1 MKPRIG
7 ITSGLTGPQWLPD
20 GDVWRAYAEAVEAVE
35 GEAVYLDPSTR
46 GRERAALAD
55 LDGILFSGGND
66 IDLALYPN
74 PPDLGGESAADVMTR
89 HRMKPEPER
98 DSYEIPL
105 ILAALERDLPLLGIC
120 RGVQLLNV
128 ALGGRLILD
137 IPLETQTRITHR
149 SEDAEAPV
157 HTIDIQEGTLLHDIL
172 PRHHYREVN
181 SRHHQAVRIDEAFT
195 ARVAAV
201 SPEDGLV
208 EAIEVPHRR
217 WAIGV
222 QWHPEHRTDAGI
234 RARYR
239 PLFQAFVH
247 VAAKGR

>member
-7 ITSGLTGPQWLPD
+7 ITSGLSGPQWHRD
-20 GDVWRAYAEAVEAVE
+20 GDVWRAYAEAVEHVD

-46 GRERAALAD
+46 GRESAILSD

-74 PPDLGGESAADVMTR
+74 PPKLNGRSAAEVMQR
-89 HRMKPEPER
+89 HNMRPEPDR

-105 ILAALERDLPLLGIC
+105 ILAALDRDMPLLGIC
-120 RGVQLLNV
+120 RGCQLLNV

-137 IPLETQTRITHR
+137 IPLETKTRVSHR

-157 HTIDIQEGTLLHDIL
+157 HSIDIQEGSLLHDIL

-181 SRHHQAVRIDEAFT
+181 SRHHQAVRIDEAFS
-195 ARVAAV
+195 ARLAAV

-222 QWHPEHRTDAGI
+222 QWHPEHRTDRGI
-234 RARYR
+234 RERYR
-239 PLFQAFVH
+239 PLFQRFVH
-247 VAAKGR
+247 VASKPR